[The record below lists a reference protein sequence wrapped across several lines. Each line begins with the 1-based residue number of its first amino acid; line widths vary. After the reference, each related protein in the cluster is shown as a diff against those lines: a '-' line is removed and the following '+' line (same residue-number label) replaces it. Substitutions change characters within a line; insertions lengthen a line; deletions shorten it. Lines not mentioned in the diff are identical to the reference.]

1 MGLFDV
7 FKGSKKSNAGKTKK
21 SSFTSFIIQTD
32 NVSRE
37 LHNIAI
43 KYSISTAMLDF
54 ILLNYSTLVKV
65 EQNEPDWTEIEHDE
79 WSNYN
84 KPETILNPNFLVKQI
99 YEVEVV
105 KHKAEAW
112 SKDLHLHIMTNKEK
126 NKILAVFKA
135 GSKLVETE
143 KLFDKLKTTIHK
155 QMIRAGMLIDLWE
168 VDYDNILNEI
178 CTQVRI
184 NKQYI
189 IPEDIKFDVSIC
201 YPSVQ
206 PIDSKL
212 ILHYEHKNSKEDNDR
227 IDYSKRGYVEAVEKD
242 EVIIEYVKA
251 KEGIPGRNCKGEFIP
266 VTPPK
271 DNEKPEFNI
280 SNNIE
285 IIENDSKIVYKAKRG
300 GYVAFKDNEYD
311 ILDEMQIDEVS
322 FKKTGSIDAKV
333 ESEVKLHIHE
343 NDAIKDAIGTG
354 LEVEAEEVK
363 VEGSVGSSS
372 KITGKKIFI
381 GGQTHKTSEIYAED
395 AKINVHKGF
404 LKADIVEITRLES
417 GRVEAKH
424 VKVEQAT
431 GGEIKAIDI
440 KIGKLGA
447 NVKAYAISSISI
459 DNVLGDN
466 SKLIIDATEIPV
478 YKKEIVESKDTLNK
492 IEKKIEK
499 SEEELTKLN
508 KIKEKSEPAIKTL
521 KQKIMQDKARG
532 LKPQSSFVIKVKQF
546 QQLIEK
552 INEKNREIAEL
563 NGEKKFINTKLL
575 TYQEMVLNAK
585 IINKGVWKDYIEI
598 EFHLLNP
605 PQVVSYYPKAGEG
618 NQEIYLKK
626 IDDDFYEIATKKAT
640 EE

>member
-7 FKGSKKSNAGKTKK
+7 FKGSKKSDANKRKE

-32 NVSRE
+32 NVSQE
-37 LHNIAI
+37 LHNAAI

-65 EQNEPDWTEIEHDE
+65 EQNSSDWTEIGLDE

-84 KPETILNPNFLVKQI
+84 KPETVLNPNFSVKQV
-99 YEVEVV
+99 YEIEIV
-105 KHKAEAW
+105 KHKKEDW
-112 SKDLHLHIMTNKEK
+112 NKDLHLHIMTNKEK
-126 NKILAVFKA
+126 NKISAIFKA

-143 KLFDKLKTTIHK
+143 RLFDKLKNTIHK
-155 QMIRAGMLIDLWE
+155 QMIKAGMLIDLWE
-168 VDYDNILNEI
+168 VDYGNILNEI

-184 NKQYI
+184 DKQYI
-189 IPEDIKFDVSIC
+189 IPKDIKFDISIC

-212 ILHYEHKNSKEDNDR
+212 ILHYEHKNDTKDNDR
-227 IDYSKRGYVEAVEKD
+227 VDYSKRGYVKAVEKD
-242 EVIIEYVKA
+242 EVIIEYIKA

-266 VTPPK
+266 VPPPK
-271 DNEKPEFNI
+271 DDEKPEFNI
-280 SNNIE
+280 SNSIE
-285 IIENDSKIVYKAKRG
+285 VIENDSKIVYKAKRG
-300 GYVAFKDNEYD
+300 GYVALKDNTYD

-333 ESEVKLHIHE
+333 DSEVKLHIHE

-372 KITGKKIFI
+372 KIIGKKIFI
-381 GGQTHKTSEIYAED
+381 GGQTHQTSEIYAED
-395 AKINVHKGF
+395 VKINVHKGF
-404 LKADIVEITRLES
+404 LKADTAEITRLEA
-417 GRVEAKH
+417 GRVEAKY
-424 VKVEQAT
+424 VKVGQAI
-431 GGEIKAIDI
+431 GGEIKAMDI
-440 KIGKLGA
+440 KIGRLGA
-447 NVKAYAISSISI
+447 NVKAYAVSSISI
-459 DNVLGDN
+459 DNIFGDN
-466 SKLIIDATEIPV
+466 SKLIIDATEIPI
-478 YKKEIVESKDTLNK
+478 YKKEIIEAKDALSK

-499 SEEELTKLN
+499 IGEELMKLN
-508 KIKEKSEPAIKTL
+508 KIREKSEPAIKTL
-521 KQKIMQDKARG
+521 KQKIMQDKAKG
-532 LKPQSSFVIKVKQF
+532 LKPQSSFIVKVKQF

-552 INEKNREIAEL
+552 INEENRKIAEL
-563 NGEKKFINTKLL
+563 NEEKKNINTKLL
-575 TYQEMVLNAK
+575 TYQEIVLNAK

-605 PQVVSYYPKAGEG
+605 LQVVSYYPKAGEG
-618 NQEIYLKK
+618 NEEIYLKK
-626 IDDDFYEIATKKAT
+626 IDDDFYEIATKKV